1 MNETQVTVVGNV
13 VTAISK
19 RRLDDGTVVANFR
32 VGNNERRYD
41 RSTDRWV
48 PGERLYVQVQ
58 CWRRLAENAAASLA
72 MGDPVVVT
80 GRLFTRNY
88 AHDGQRRSVVTLDA
102 HTVAADL
109 SRCTASI
116 VRSRSEATAAPAVA
130 DAAAPTAER
139 PPDGDVGRVPR
150 AGSMGGAASEPGARD
165 SRLVAVAPAGE
176 G

>member
-72 MGDPVVVT
+72 LGDPVVVT

-88 AHDGQRRSVVTLDA
+88 EHDGQRRSVVTLDA

-116 VRSRSEATAAPAVA
+116 VRSRSEW
-130 DAAAPTAER
+130 AAAPPAADAVVER
-139 PPDGDVGRVPR
+139 SLDGDAGRVPPV
-150 AGSMGGAASEPGARD
+150 ASTAGAAPEQGERD
-165 SRLVAVAPAGE
+165 SRLVGVAPVGE